1 MIKLLKCDLE
11 KSLISLSSI
20 AVILV
25 TFGLCLTGVV
35 YTDAEGR
42 GYSVLE
48 SLFGFDREF
57 MEQSDFFCRLS
68 VFKSALS
75 GYAAMFI
82 PILAAFPF
90 VTSYCSEKNSGN
102 LRFSIFRTKR
112 ICCYISK
119 FLCAALCGGICV
131 ALGTV
136 LFGVFAFALFPDM
149 SHYSPETMEFL
160 FPNGAAAEFLKK
172 TLSAFIYG
180 CTNALTAFFL
190 SSFCNNKYI
199 ILCVPFILRF
209 IHETAF
215 NKILTNSAD
224 PDIYEKLRPFE
235 SSAASQIPYLKDEK
249 TLTAAVT
256 VTAVLALVS
265 LLGYIVIMER
275 RTDKGE

>member
-20 AVILV
+20 AVILI
-25 TFGLCLTGVV
+25 TFVLCLTGVV
-35 YTDAEGR
+35 YTDGEGR

-48 SLFGFDREF
+48 SLFGFDRKF
-57 MEQSDFFCRLS
+57 MEQSDFFCSLS

-75 GYAAMFI
+75 GYAAMFL

-102 LRFSIFRTKR
+102 LRLTIFRSKR

-119 FLCAALCGGICV
+119 FLCSALCGGICV
-131 ALGTV
+131 ALGTM
-136 LFGVFAFALFPDM
+136 LFGAFVFALFPDM
-149 SHYSPETMEFL
+149 SHYSPEAMEFL
-160 FPNGAAAEFLKK
+160 FPGGAAAEFFKK
-172 TLSAFIYG
+172 ALSAFIYG
-180 CTNALTAFFL
+180 CTNALTAFLL
-190 SSFCNNKYI
+190 SSFCGNKYI

-209 IHETAF
+209 IHNTAY
-215 NKILTNSAD
+215 NKILTNSSD

-235 SSAASQIPYLKDEK
+235 SGAASQIPYLRDEK
-249 TLTAAVT
+249 TLAAVIII
-256 VTAVLALVS
+256 TAVLVLAL
-265 LLGYIVIMER
+265 LLGYIAIRER